1 MSEELLQVL
10 LPTAAGDDRFDGS
23 NRFPDSFRI
32 YGGQVLAQCVGAA
45 IQTVDPERV
54 LHSQHAYFLRPGD
67 AKKPIQFE
75 VERARD
81 GFSFSSRRV
90 VALQDGKPI
99 LVSSLSFQAASKGDD
114 YQSAMPDVPGPETLI
129 SERQRYREAGMPDDA
144 FMVTA
149 GTDLDVRMVNPIDWE
164 NLQPREPVL
173 HAWVKTSERLSDS
186 LGEQQAVL
194 AYMSDILLIDVCL
207 IAHARSFDG
216 KDFQVAS
223 LDHAL
228 WYHEDFRADE
238 WLLHTVQAERIGGG
252 RGLARGSFYTTD
264 GRLVATAVQQGVMR
278 FR

>member
-1 MSEELLQVL
+1 MVS
-10 LPTAAGDDRFDGS
+10 R
-23 NRFPDSFRI
+23 N
-32 YGGQVLAQCVGAA
+32 VLASDLG
-45 IQTVDPERV
+45 II
-54 LHSQHAYFLRPGD
+54 
-67 AKKPIQFE
+67 AKGGNNKTMLFA
-75 VERARD
+75 V
-81 GFSFSSRRV
+81 
-90 VALQDGKPI
+90 
-99 LVSSLSFQAASKGDD
+99 
-114 YQSAMPDVPGPETLI
+114 
-129 SERQRYREAGMPDDA
+129 
-144 FMVTA
+144 
-149 GTDLDVRMVNPIDWE
+149 TDLKTT
-164 NLQPREPVL
+164 EPL
-173 HAWVKTSERLSDS
+173 SES

-216 KDFQVAS
+216 NDFQVAS